1 MTERELKA
9 MGKAELVAT
18 VLRLAREKDELS
30 ERVEKLQTQLKEA
43 KDKASSRAV
52 TLSKAGSIAEA
63 SLALNG
69 VFQQAQA
76 AADLYLDNIARM
88 KEEQEKTCA
97 AMLEETRL
105 KCREMEIGT
114 QRRCDELFRAA
125 EAEASQKWSKL
136 ARQLENAVHEYVS
149 GSAKE

>member
-1 MTERELKA
+1 M
-9 MGKAELVAT
+9 
-18 VLRLAREKDELS
+18 S
-30 ERVEKLQTQLKEA
+30 ERARAQPSA
-43 KDKASSRAV
+43 AKASSRAV

-125 EAEASQKWSKL
+125 EAEASQKWNKL